1 MKQNGINFKNIKMNN
16 KEAYELIDGVVK
28 NLVASDAINTI
39 DGFDE
44 QTIVLGNGS
53 VLDSISFI
61 TFITD
66 IEDKLQEVTG
76 KELYLVLNEIN
87 NFNVDNPNLTVG
99 GLATYL
105 ATLSK

>member
-1 MKQNGINFKNIKMNN
+1 MNN
-16 KEAYELIDGVVK
+16 NEAYELIDGVVK

>member
-16 KEAYELIDGVVK
+16 NEAYELIDGVVE

-44 QTIVLGNGS
+44 QTIVLGNRS

-66 IEDKLQEVTG
+66 IVDKLQEVTG